1 MDQVCL
7 AKAAEALE
15 KILLQ
20 YAAVDPE
27 VSHLF
32 DALSKL
38 IDDART
44 GKFLDPIEWR
54 DIPGAHSFTKGG
66 LRKYASLET
75 AYARF
80 KIEATGGE
88 SPVLKRLRLN
98 AATKP

>member
-1 MDQVCL
+1 MDQARLV
-7 AKAAEALE
+7 KAAEGLE
-15 KILLQ
+15 KVLLQ
-20 YAAVDPE
+20 YAAITPE
-27 VSHLF
+27 VDNLYN
-32 DALSKL
+32 ALSKL

-44 GKFLDPIEWR
+44 GKILDPVEWR
-54 DIPGAHSFTKGG
+54 DIPGAYSFTEGG

-75 AYARF
+75 AYAEF